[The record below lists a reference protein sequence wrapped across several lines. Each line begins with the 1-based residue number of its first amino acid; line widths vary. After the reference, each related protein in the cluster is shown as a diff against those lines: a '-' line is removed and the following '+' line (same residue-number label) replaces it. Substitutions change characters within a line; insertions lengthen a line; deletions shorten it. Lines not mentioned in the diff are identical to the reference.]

1 MGISCSVLPTGVGVA
16 SSVRGL
22 AIVAHYRKFPS
33 MSMSMLEPDITRAEK
48 LVTQLLAIPGGSGDE
63 GRVAD
68 FVTRQLRAAG
78 VPEQAIRRDS
88 AHRRSVHGGR
98 TGNLVCRLPGT
109 IRGPRRMLSAHMD
122 TVPLGVGAKPRRRG
136 NRLVPADAT
145 TALGADDRAG
155 TAVVLATALEILRR
169 RLDHPPLTL
178 LFTVQEELG
187 LFGAR
192 HVARGLLDN
201 PRLAFN
207 FDGSSPEEVTVGATG
222 GYRLAIRIRGLASHA
237 GVAPEKGISAI
248 AIASLAIA
256 RLHHEGWHGRVE
268 KDGAWGTSNV
278 GVIRGGDATNVVTPE
293 VEVLAEARSH
303 DPDFR
308 AKIVAAIEQA
318 FHQAA
323 REVRNSEGAEGGVR
337 ILGHLDYES
346 FRLREDEPCVLA
358 AEAAVRDAGGVPRR
372 NISNGGLDANW
383 LTAHGIPTVTLGTG
397 AVHAHTT
404 SEYLDLSL
412 FHLACRVALRLA
424 VGQYP

>member
-1 MGISCSVLPTGVGVA
+1 MPL
-16 SSVRGL
+16 
-22 AIVAHYRKFPS
+22 
-33 MSMSMLEPDITRAEK
+33 LEPDLTRAEK
-48 LVTQLLAIPGGSGDE
+48 LVAQLLAIPGGSGDE
-63 GRVAD
+63 CRVAD
-68 FVTRQLRAAG
+68 FLTRQLRAAG
-78 VPEQAIRRDS
+78 VPPQAIRRDK
-88 AHRRSVHGGR
+88 AHRRSVHGGQ

-109 IRGPRRMLSAHMD
+109 IRGPRRMFSAHMD
-122 TVPLGVGAKPRRRG
+122 TVPLGVGAKPIRRG
-136 NRLVPADAT
+136 DRLVPADPS

-169 RLDHPPLTL
+169 RLDHPPLTF
-178 LFTVQEELG
+178 LFTVQEEVG

-192 HVARGLLDN
+192 HVARGLLGN

-207 FDGSSPEEVTVGATG
+207 FDGSSPEEVTIGATG

-256 RLHHEGWHGRVE
+256 RLHQEGWHGRVE

-303 DPDFR
+303 NADFR
-308 AKIVAAIEQA
+308 ARIVAAIEHA
-318 FHQAA
+318 FRQAA
-323 REVRNSEGAEGGVR
+323 QDVRNSDGAVGEVSIQGR
-337 ILGHLDYES
+337 LDYES
-346 FRLREDEPCVLA
+346 FRLRDDEPCVLV
-358 AEAAVRDAGGVPRR
+358 AEAAVRDAGGSPRR

-397 AVHAHTT
+397 AIHAHTT
-404 SEYLDLSL
+404 SEYLDLPQ
-412 FHLACRVALRLA
+412 FRLACRVALRLA
-424 VGQYP
+424 VAQYL